1 MESTNLNKKFN
12 TEPERNDNKTST
24 NSTTSSTNNN
34 YLNPGNFSANS
45 NFSNSSP
52 TSKDNNSLGSG
63 MNFGKNNN
71 LNVGMERNKG
81 LVTQSMI
88 VSHDPSPGYK
98 YQSIFDK
105 YDSMKKPTY
114 ETINN
119 DPPKEEKPSLLDKFV
134 NKGPGSQQTNKEP

>member
-1 MESTNLNKKFN
+1 MENTNLNKKFP
-12 TEPERNDNKTST
+12 TEPEKIEVKTNI
-24 NSTTSSTNNN
+24 NSTSSTNNN

-52 TSKDNNSLGSG
+52 TSKDNSLGTG
-63 MNFGKNNN
+63 LNFGKNNNN

-88 VSHDPSPGYK
+88 VSHEPSPGYK

-105 YDSMKKPTY
+105 YDSLKKPTY
-114 ETINN
+114 ETFNN
-119 DPPKEEKPSLLDKFV
+119 DTTKEDKPSLLDKFV
-134 NKGPGSQQTNKEP
+134 HKGPGSQQTGK